1 MAEETKAKG
10 RPRGRGRRAR
20 TRGLYKRGGGREGQ
34 LTSSG
39 GSGLSGPP
47 YPPSVVGGPSS
58 TPFSILEGEAPPE
71 KWPKE
76 REKRLGLSVGERGSN
91 DDDCATLSATFAFF
105 SSPCGS
111 VAAEAERKGEK
122 EEEKKRS
129 NSRLPPPPFPLALA
143 LIGNPP
149 FFRATR
155 QQKREND

>member
-76 REKRLGLSVGERGSN
+76 REGEIGTFCRGEGIERRRRLCHFVCHFR
-91 DDDCATLSATFAFF
+91 F
-105 SSPCGS
+105 
-111 VAAEAERKGEK
+111 
-122 EEEKKRS
+122 
-129 NSRLPPPPFPLALA
+129 LPPPPMDP
-143 LIGNPP
+143 
-149 FFRATR
+149 
-155 QQKREND
+155 